1 MGQSTVE
8 LSKTNVVEIIKAPPV
23 RVLHV
28 DDDASF
34 LKTGLKIVYVRMSS
48 LVIGI
53 MSNQSTMSMRT
64 LADLYD

>member
-8 LSKTNVVEIIKAPPV
+8 FSKTNVAPPL
-23 RVLHV
+23 RGLHV

>member
-8 LSKTNVVEIIKAPPV
+8 FSKTNVAEIIKASPV

-34 LKTGLKIVYVRMSS
+34 LKTGPKIACVAMSS
-48 LVIGI
+48 LVLGI
-53 MSNQSTMSMRT
+53 MSNQSIISKRT

>member
-8 LSKTNVVEIIKAPPV
+8 FSKTNVVEIIKAPPV

-34 LKTGLKIVYVRMSS
+34 LKTGPKIAYVRMSG
-48 LVIGI
+48 LVIDI
-53 MSNQSTMSMRT
+53 MRNQSTISMRT